1 MRRSNAASP
10 PTPPTTPP
18 IMAPVA
24 VFWCEDEPPDVD
36 EPDEPTAIVVV
47 SVVTLVKV
55 TPLLTAREVDLKT
68 DVVDTIEA
76 VELEELDV
84 TVEEV
89 LELDEVDVGGLDVS
103 VGDVEAGV
111 EVGVDV
117 DEVDVEV
124 DSDVAEVVEGMIM
137 GGTVEDVEGEGL
149 VEVTLEVAELLPEV
163 EPDMAGEK
171 VNRRSRNGE

>member
-1 MRRSNAASP
+1 MDRSRYGTN
-10 PTPPTTPP
+10 
-18 IMAPVA
+18 
-24 VFWCEDEPPDVD
+24 
-36 EPDEPTAIVVV
+36 
-47 SVVTLVKV
+47 
-55 TPLLTAREVDLKT
+55 REVDLKT

-137 GGTVEDVEGEGL
+137 GGTVRDGVIWPVTEDEEESVNDFAPVEDVEGEGL